1 MPDLHSM
8 AEAARK
14 PRVTGYLVADDGM
27 PRRYLVLD
35 QGRAR
40 WVADAAKAT
49 TFTTLEEANA
59 ARDASP
65 DGFITLPVVSGAW
78 TA

>member
-8 AEAARK
+8 AGAAGMRR
-14 PRVTGYLVADDGM
+14 PRVTGYLVADDDV

-35 QGRAR
+35 QGRPR
-40 WVADAAKAT
+40 WVSDPAKAT
-49 TFTTLEEANA
+49 TFPTLEEANA

-65 DGFITLPVVSGAW
+65 DGFITLPQVSNG
-78 TA
+78 